1 MCDGDA
7 AGLDA
12 RLREHDGGHAGGG
25 GAMSQAVHIAA
36 RADATAAPLTRF
48 LQTAPGRFAARLLLV
63 LVLLAMWQVLP
74 DKGLRFWMSGPVEI
88 VARLW
93 SWILDGS
100 LWENL
105 GATLLA
111 MALGYTIGTAAGI
124 VLGLLF
130 GLLPRVHRV
139 LSPYITAL
147 YAMPKIALA
156 PLFVITLGIGIESKV
171 ALVAIT
177 VFFLVLNS
185 TLDGVR
191 NVDRDLTRSLAL
203 MGATRIE
210 VISKVLVPATLPWIF
225 TGMRIAV
232 RYAFTNT
239 LLAELIASNSGIG
252 FMIEYYSGIFDAT
265 GTYAAILVLVIMSV
279 GLTEVL
285 TQIEA
290 RLSHGRGP

>member
-1 MCDGDA
+1 MTTSSAPSPQPPPARGGGVFILA
-7 AGLDA
+7 PAEFFATRVGRTLA
-12 RLREHDGGHAGGG
+12 RL
-25 GAMSQAVHIAA
+25 
-36 RADATAAPLTRF
+36 
-48 LQTAPGRFAARLLLV
+48 V
-63 LVLLAMWQVLP
+63 LALILLAMWEYLP
-74 DKGLRFWMSGPVEI
+74 GADLRFWMSGPVEI

-93 SWILDGS
+93 SWLLDGS
-100 LWENL
+100 LWENV
-105 GATLLA
+105 GATLSA
-111 MALGYTIGTAAGI
+111 MALGYAIGTATGI
-124 VLGLLF
+124 ALGLLF
-130 GLLPRVHRV
+130 GLMPRLYRV

-156 PLFVITLGIGIESKV
+156 PLFVIVFGIGIQSKV

-191 NVDRDLTRSLAL
+191 NVDRDLTRALAL
-203 MGATRIE
+203 MGATRLE
-210 VISKVLVPATLPWIF
+210 VIGKVLVPATLPWIF

-252 FMIEYYSGIFDAT
+252 FMIEYYSGVFDST

-290 RLSHGRGP
+290 RMSHGR

>member
-1 MCDGDA
+1 
-7 AGLDA
+7 
-12 RLREHDGGHAGGG
+12 
-25 GAMSQAVHIAA
+25 MSE
-36 RADATAAPLTRF
+36 
-48 LQTAPGRFAARLLLV
+48 AARLPALTDGSSATFAHFLATTSGRSLARLV
-63 LVLLAMWQVLP
+63 LVLVLVTMWEVLP
-74 DKGLRFWMSGPVEI
+74 NRGLRFWMSGPLDILV
-88 VARLW
+88 RLW

-100 LWENL
+100 LWENV

-111 MALGYTIGTAAGI
+111 MALGYLIGTAAGV

-130 GLLPRVHRV
+130 GLMPRLHRV
-139 LSPYITAL
+139 VSPYVTAL

-156 PLFVITLGIGIESKV
+156 PLFVIVLGIGLESKV

-177 VFFLVLNS
+177 VFFLVLTS

-191 NVDRDLTRSLAL
+191 NVDRDLVRTLAL
-203 MGATRIE
+203 MGATRLE
-210 VISKVLVPATLPWIF
+210 VIAKVLVPATLPWIF

-252 FMIEYYSGIFDAT
+252 YMIEYYSGIFDAT

-279 GLTEVL
+279 GLTELL
-285 TQIEA
+285 TLIEA
-290 RLSHGRGP
+290 TMSRGRTH

>member
-1 MCDGDA
+1 MSEAIRLPALDDG
-7 AGLDA
+7 
-12 RLREHDGGHAGGG
+12 
-25 GAMSQAVHIAA
+25 SS
-36 RADATAAPLTRF
+36 ATFTRF
-48 LQTAPGRFAARLLLV
+48 LATATGRSLARLLLV
-63 LVLLAMWQVLP
+63 LILLAMWQYLP
-74 DKGLRFWMSGPVEI
+74 SKGLRFWMSGPIDI
-88 VARLW
+88 VVRLL
-93 SWILDGS
+93 SWMLDGS

-111 MALGYTIGTAAGI
+111 MVLGYLIGTSVGVA
-124 VLGLLF
+124 LGLLF
-130 GLLPRVHRV
+130 GLMPRVHRV

-156 PLFVITLGIGIESKV
+156 PLFVIVFGIGLEPKV

-191 NVDRDLTRSLAL
+191 NVDRDLVSTLTL
-203 MGATRIE
+203 MGATRFE
-210 VISKVLVPATLPWIF
+210 VIGKVLVPATLPWIF
-225 TGMRIAV
+225 TGMRISV

-239 LLAELIASNSGIG
+239 LLAELIAANSGIG

-279 GLTEVL
+279 GLTELL
-285 TQIEA
+285 TQVEA
-290 RLSHGRGP
+290 MMSRGRGQ

>member
-1 MCDGDA
+1 MSA
-7 AGLDA
+7 AKGL
-12 RLREHDGGHAGGG
+12 GGG
-25 GAMSQAVHIAA
+25 GIAVSLPPSSHQSISSFLSTTTG
-36 RADATAAPLTRF
+36 RAV
-48 LQTAPGRFAARLLLV
+48 ARLI
-63 LVLLAMWQVLP
+63 LALIILAAWEYQP
-74 DKGLRFWMSGPVEI
+74 SADLRFWMSGPVEI
-88 VARLW
+88 VVRLW

-100 LWENL
+100 LWENV

-111 MALGYTIGTAAGI
+111 MSLGYAIGTGAGI
-124 VLGLLF
+124 ALGLLF
-130 GLLPRVHRV
+130 GLVPRLYRV
-139 LSPYITAL
+139 LSPYIAAL

-156 PLFVITLGIGIESKV
+156 PLFVIVLGIGIESKV

-191 NVDRDLTRSLAL
+191 NVDRDLTRALAL
-203 MGATRIE
+203 MGATRFE
-210 VISKVLVPATLPWIF
+210 VIGKVLVPATLPWIF

-252 FMIEYYSGIFDAT
+252 FMIEYYSGVFDAT

-279 GLTEVL
+279 GLTELL

-290 RLSHGRGP
+290 RMSYGRTQ

>member
-1 MCDGDA
+1 MSHSDLNVM

-12 RLREHDGGHAGGG
+12 AIRPRPFT
-25 GAMSQAVHIAA
+25 
-36 RADATAAPLTRF
+36 ADF
-48 LQTAPGRFAARLLLV
+48 LSSTLGRILARLLLAV
-63 LVLLAMWQVLP
+63 ILLAAWEYQPSADV
-74 DKGLRFWMSGPVEI
+74 RFWMSGPVEI
-88 VARLW
+88 VARLC

-100 LWENL
+100 LWSNV

-111 MALGYTIGTAAGI
+111 MALGYAIGTGAGI
-124 VLGLLF
+124 ALGLLF
-130 GLLPRVHRV
+130 GLMPRLYRV
-139 LSPYITAL
+139 LSPYISAL

-156 PLFVITLGIGIESKV
+156 PLFVIVFGIGLESKV
-171 ALVAIT
+171 SLVALT

-191 NVDRDLTRSLAL
+191 NVDRDLARALVL
-203 MGATRIE
+203 MGATRAE
-210 VISKVLVPATLPWIF
+210 VIGKVLLPATLPWIF

-252 FMIEYYSGIFDAT
+252 FMIEYYSGVFDAT

-279 GLTEVL
+279 GLTELL

-290 RLSHGRGP
+290 RLSHG

>member
-1 MCDGDA
+1 MSSASAKYAPSPPAKGAGVIA
-7 AGLDA
+7 ADFLSTTLGRVLA
-12 RLREHDGGHAGGG
+12 RLA
-25 GAMSQAVHIAA
+25 
-36 RADATAAPLTRF
+36 
-48 LQTAPGRFAARLLLV
+48 
-63 LVLLAMWQVLP
+63 LACIILAIWEYQP
-74 DKGLRFWMSGPVEI
+74 SANLRFWMSGPVEI
-88 VARLW
+88 VARLCRW
-93 SWILDGS
+93 LVDGS
-100 LWENL
+100 LWGNV

-111 MALGYTIGTAAGI
+111 MSLGYCIGTGAGV

-130 GLLPRVHRV
+130 GLMPRVHRV

-156 PLFVITLGIGIESKV
+156 PLFVIVLGIGIESKV

-191 NVDRDLTRSLAL
+191 NVDRDLVRGLSL
-203 MGATRIE
+203 MGATRSEII
-210 VISKVLVPATLPWIF
+210 VKVLVPATLPWIF

-252 FMIEYYSGIFDAT
+252 FMIEYYSGVFDAT

-279 GLTEVL
+279 GLTELL
-285 TQIEA
+285 TLIEA
-290 RLSHGRGP
+290 RMSRGQ

>member
-1 MCDGDA
+1 LSDFV
-7 AGLDA
+7 
-12 RLREHDGGHAGGG
+12 RLPSLSD
-25 GAMSQAVHIAA
+25 SSS
-36 RADATAAPLTRF
+36 ATFARF
-48 LQTAPGRFAARLLLV
+48 LATTTGRSLARLLLV
-63 LVLLAMWQVLP
+63 LILLAMWQYLP
-74 DKGLRFWMSGPVEI
+74 NRGLRFWMSGPVDI

-93 SWILDGS
+93 SWVLDGS

-111 MALGYTIGTAAGI
+111 MMLGYAIGTGVGI
-124 VLGLLF
+124 ALGLLF
-130 GLLPRVHRV
+130 GLMPRVYRV
-139 LSPYITAL
+139 FSPYITAL

-156 PLFVITLGIGIESKV
+156 PLFVIVLGIGIESKV

>member
-1 MCDGDA
+1 MSEAIRLPALDDG
-7 AGLDA
+7 
-12 RLREHDGGHAGGG
+12 
-25 GAMSQAVHIAA
+25 SS
-36 RADATAAPLTRF
+36 ATFARF
-48 LQTAPGRFAARLLLV
+48 LATTTGRSLARLV
-63 LVLLAMWQVLP
+63 LVLILLAMWQYLP
-74 DKGLRFWMSGPVEI
+74 SKGLRFWMSGPIDI

-93 SWILDGS
+93 GWIFDGS

-111 MALGYTIGTAAGI
+111 MVLGYLIGTSVGI
-124 VLGLLF
+124 ALGLLF
-130 GLLPRVHRV
+130 GLMPRVHRV

-156 PLFVITLGIGIESKV
+156 PLFVIVFGIGLEPKV

-191 NVDRDLTRSLAL
+191 NVDRDLVSTLTL
-203 MGATRIE
+203 MGATRFE
-210 VISKVLVPATLPWIF
+210 VIGKVLVPATLPWIF
-225 TGMRIAV
+225 TGMRISV

-239 LLAELIASNSGIG
+239 LLAELIAANSGIG

-279 GLTEVL
+279 GLTELL
-285 TQIEA
+285 TQVEA
-290 RLSHGRGP
+290 MMSRGRGR

>member
-1 MCDGDA
+1 MSGVRPLVA
-7 AGLDA
+7 AGLGPSGLPRPNLA
-12 RLREHDGGHAGGG
+12 SFL
-25 GAMSQAVHIAA
+25 S
-36 RADATAAPLTRF
+36 TPL
-48 LQTAPGRFAARLLLV
+48 GRSLARLLLA
-63 LVLLAMWQVLP
+63 LILLALWEYQP
-74 DKGLRFWMSGPVEI
+74 SDKLRFWMSGPIQI

-93 SWILDGS
+93 TWLLDGS
-100 LWENL
+100 LWGNV
-105 GATLLA
+105 GSTLLA
-111 MALGYTIGTAAGI
+111 MSSGYAIGTATGI
-124 VLGLLF
+124 ALGLLF
-130 GLLPRVHRV
+130 GLMPRLHRV

-156 PLFVITLGIGIESKV
+156 PLFVIVLGIGIESKV

-191 NVDRDLTRSLAL
+191 NVDRDLVRALSL
-203 MGATRIE
+203 MGATRSEI
-210 VISKVLVPATLPWIF
+210 IRKVLIPATLPWIF

-252 FMIEYYSGIFDAT
+252 FMIEYYSGVFDAT

-279 GLTEVL
+279 GLTELL
-285 TQIEA
+285 TLIEA
-290 RLSHGRGP
+290 RMSRGSAG

>member
-1 MCDGDA
+1 MSEAVRLPALADSSSGTF
-7 AGLDA
+7 A
-12 RLREHDGGHAGGG
+12 RFL
-25 GAMSQAVHIAA
+25 
-36 RADATAAPLTRF
+36 ATAT
-48 LQTAPGRFAARLLLV
+48 GRSLARLLLV
-63 LVLLAMWQVLP
+63 LILLAMWQYLP
-74 DKGLRFWMSGPVEI
+74 NRGLRFWMSGPLDI
-88 VARLW
+88 VVRLW
-93 SWILDGS
+93 SWVLDGS

-111 MALGYTIGTAAGI
+111 MVLGYAIGTAAGI
-124 VLGLLF
+124 ALGLLF
-130 GLLPRVHRV
+130 GLMPRVYRV

-156 PLFVITLGIGIESKV
+156 PLFVIVLGIGIASKV

-191 NVDRDLTRSLAL
+191 NVDRDLVRILTL
-203 MGATRIE
+203 MGASRFE
-210 VISKVLVPATLPWIF
+210 VIGKVLVPATLPWIF
-225 TGMRIAV
+225 TGMRISV

-279 GLTEVL
+279 GLTELL

-290 RLSHGRGP
+290 RMSHGRSP

>member
-1 MCDGDA
+1 MSEAVRLPSLPVGSSA
-7 AGLDA
+7 TVARFLASATGRSLA
-12 RLREHDGGHAGGG
+12 RLG
-25 GAMSQAVHIAA
+25 
-36 RADATAAPLTRF
+36 
-48 LQTAPGRFAARLLLV
+48 LV
-63 LVLLAMWQVLP
+63 LIILAMWQVLP
-74 DKGLRFWMSGPVEI
+74 DRGLRFWMSGPLDI

-93 SWILDGS
+93 SWVLDGS

-105 GATLLA
+105 GATLSA
-111 MALGYTIGTAAGI
+111 MVLGYLIGTAIGI
-124 VLGLLF
+124 ASGLLF
-130 GLLPRVHRV
+130 GLMPRVYRV
-139 LSPYITAL
+139 FSPYITAL

-156 PLFVITLGIGIESKV
+156 PLFIIVLGIGLESKV

-191 NVDRDLTRSLAL
+191 NVDRDLVRTLTL
-203 MGATRIE
+203 MGATRTE
-210 VISKVLVPATLPWIF
+210 VIAKVLVPATLPWIF
-225 TGMRIAV
+225 TGMRISV

-239 LLAELIASNSGIG
+239 LLAELIAANSGLG

-279 GLTEVL
+279 GITELL

-290 RLSHGRGP
+290 MMSRGRSR

>member
-1 MCDGDA
+1 
-7 AGLDA
+7 
-12 RLREHDGGHAGGG
+12 
-25 GAMSQAVHIAA
+25 MSQTVRLGAA
-36 RADATAAPLTRF
+36 PNAATAPLVRF
-48 LQTAPGRFAARLLLV
+48 LETATGRLLARLLLAFAI
-63 LVLLAMWQVLP
+63 LAMWQVLP
-74 DKGLRFWMSGPVEI
+74 TKALRFWMSGPVEI
-88 VARLW
+88 ISRLW

-100 LWENL
+100 LWANL

-111 MALGYTIGTAAGI
+111 MALGYVIGTAAGI

-191 NVDRDLTRSLAL
+191 NVDRDLVRSLAL
-203 MGATRIE
+203 MGATRLE

-252 FMIEYYSGIFDAT
+252 FMIEYYSGVFDAT

-285 TQIEA
+285 TQVEGK
-290 RLSHGRGP
+290 LSRGKGF